1 MKPENSTSA
10 TPGVRKAALLLLSL
24 GKERAADV
32 LKHLDD
38 SMLEAVILEM
48 SKIRSISKEERDVIL
63 GEFHNTIEDLNETTA
78 GGLSTAKSLLEHTV
92 GTEKANVILKKI
104 HKEET
109 KNDFEFLNQVE
120 PGVLQGMLGTESPQI
135 IAVTLSH
142 LDPKKA
148 ADVLKLFPKPEQA
161 KIAVRLATTSKTH
174 PDVIQNI
181 ARILKK
187 RYEERDKQEYSEAG
201 GAHVLA
207 NILNFMEKGAEETIL
222 SELEETSPDVADQ
235 VREKLYTFED
245 ILSLDNKEMRIL
257 INRLADDTA
266 ISLAIRGA
274 GDEIRKKFLNNMSQN
289 RSEDILDALDMKP
302 RVTLREINEARS
314 KIVQVARVLE
324 EENQILFKKEK
335 EEYIE

>member
-1 MKPENSTSA
+1 MQRSNETGS

-24 GKERAADV
+24 GKDQAAEV
-32 LKHLDD
+32 LRHLDE
-38 SMLEAVILEM
+38 SLLEAVILEM
-48 SKIRSISKEERDVIL
+48 SKIRSISKEERETIL
-63 GEFHNTIEDLNETTA
+63 KDFHSTIDELKGSSV
-78 GGLSTAKSLLEHTV
+78 GGLNTAKQLLEQTV
-92 GTEKANVILKKI
+92 GSEKANVILKKI

-120 PGVLQGMLGTESPQI
+120 PGVLQGILSSESPKI

-148 ADVLKLFPKPEQA
+148 ADVLKLFPKGDQA

-181 ARILKK
+181 AKILKK

-207 NILNFMEKGAEETIL
+207 NILNFMEKGTEESIL
-222 SELEETSPDVADQ
+222 QELDEESPEVADL

-245 ILSLDNKEMRIL
+245 ILSLDAKEMRIL
-257 INRLADDTA
+257 INKLADDEC
-266 ISLAIRGA
+266 ISIAIRGA
-274 GDEIRKKFLNNMSQN
+274 GDELRKKFLSNMSNN
-289 RSEDILDALDMKP
+289 RAADILDSIDLKP

-314 KIVQVARVLE
+314 KVVQIARELE
-324 EENQILFKKEK
+324 EENLILFKKDK

>member
-1 MKPENSTSA
+1 MKRENETSA

-24 GKERAADV
+24 GKDQAAEV

-38 SMLEAVILEM
+38 SMLEAVIVEM
-48 SKIRSISKEERDVIL
+48 SKIRSVSKEEKESIL
-63 GEFHNTIEDLNETTA
+63 GDFHKTITDLKDGA
-78 GGLSTAKSLLEHTV
+78 SGGISTAKHLLEQTV
-92 GTEKANVILKKI
+92 GLEKANVILKKI
-104 HKEET
+104 NKEET

-120 PGVLQGMLGTESPQI
+120 PTVLQAILASESPQI
-135 IAVTLSH
+135 VAVTLSH

-181 ARILKK
+181 AKILKK

-207 NILNFMEKGAEETIL
+207 NILNFMEKGVEETIL
-222 SELEETSPDVADQ
+222 QELDSESPEVADQ

-257 INRLADDTA
+257 INQLADDTA

-274 GDEIRKKFLNNMSQN
+274 GDEIRKKILYNMSQN
-289 RSEDILDALDMKP
+289 RSQDILDAIDMKP

-314 KIVQVARVLE
+314 KIVQAARILE
-324 EENQILFKKEK
+324 EDGQILFKKEK